1 MNQQIFGH
9 GNQTKLNV
17 LLIED
22 LAKRNIIDAEAKED
36 LLSFVSSL
44 PKPPMVTLPG
54 TLPGNNLTIPGN
66 NLTIPG
72 NNTEILKELN
82 ATSALL
88 DEIAINNTDSQP
100 VTLMT
105 DILKKKVTDIATFV
119 SGNGTDN
126 VLGPVTIQLGSDKFW
141 ANVGISVIC
150 SLVGMSIPGG
160 AAIMANTL
168 QCVELII

>member
-1 MNQQIFGH
+1 M
-9 GNQTKLNV
+9 

-22 LAKRNIIDAEAKED
+22 LAKRKIIDAEAKED
-36 LLSFVSSL
+36 LLSFISSL

-54 TLPGNNLTIPGN
+54 TLPGN

-126 VLGPVTIQLGSDKFW
+126 VLGPVTIQLESDKFW
-141 ANVGISVIC
+141 ANVGISVTC
-150 SLVGMSIPGG
+150 SLVGMNLPGG

>member
-54 TLPGNNLTIPGN
+54 TLPGN

-141 ANVGISVIC
+141 ANVGISVTC
-150 SLVGMSIPGG
+150 SLVGMNLPGG

>member
-1 MNQQIFGH
+1 VNQQIFGH

-126 VLGPVTIQLGSDKFW
+126 VLGPVTIQLESDKFW
-141 ANVGISVIC
+141 ANVGISVTC
-150 SLVGMSIPGG
+150 SLVGMNLPGG

>member
-54 TLPGNNLTIPGN
+54 TLPGN

-126 VLGPVTIQLGSDKFW
+126 VLGPVTIQLESDKFW
-141 ANVGISVIC
+141 ANVGISVTC
-150 SLVGMSIPGG
+150 SLVGMNLPGG